1 MPETFAQALQ
11 GRHLEISEGRDY
23 FMEQAES
30 SLDNRSHTG
39 GRAAVADIRL
49 QRTKRTLPETAAAE
63 KLFQRPGFRPIF
75 MRVSAA
81 VSLK

>member
-1 MPETFAQALQ
+1 MPEIFAQALQ
-11 GRHLEISEGRDY
+11 A
-23 FMEQAES
+23 QAR
-30 SLDNRSHTG
+30 NHTG
-39 GRAAVADIRL
+39 GRSAVADIRL